1 MVHRNISIALCVLGL
16 IVADASIAMAVLSKP
31 GYRLFFEFLSNLG
44 ESGIAALWFNYGL
57 IVAGIILGIFFL
69 SLAIAFQGKIARTGS
84 LIGILSGIALSGVGI
99 FHIPLPIHF
108 AVSVS
113 FFALAGISAIFIA
126 VSVLREKEIAKPVF
140 WFAAA
145 FIALDILFAAFY
157 DSTASPGL
165 ETITVILFEAFA
177 LGLALGRKP

>member
-1 MVHRNISIALCVLGL
+1 MVHRNVSLALCVLGL
-16 IVADASIAMAVLSKP
+16 IVADVSIGMAVLSKP
-31 GYRLFFEFLSNLG
+31 GYKLFFEFLSDLG
-44 ESGIAALWFNYGL
+44 ESGIAAQWFNYGL
-57 IVAGIILGIFFL
+57 ILAGIILGIFFL
-69 SLAIAFQGKIARTGS
+69 TLAIALRGKLARIGS

-99 FHIPLPIHF
+99 FHTPLPSHF

-126 VSVLREKEIAKPVF
+126 VSALREKEITKRVV
-140 WFAAA
+140 WLAAA
-145 FIALDILFAAFY
+145 FILLDVLFAVFY

-177 LGLALGRKP
+177 FGLALGRKP